1 MYIKP
6 IGKALVVIASIF
18 FPLITI
24 GQSGSP
30 FIIVDQF
37 GYLPNAPKVAV
48 IRDPQV
54 GFDADYSF
62 TPGRVYALVDA
73 ATGEKVFKG
82 APVSWMN
89 GMTDP
94 SSGDRVWH
102 FDFSEFSRTGTWF
115 VLDVENDV
123 RSFRFSI
130 SPSVYNEVLR
140 QAMRTNFYQRS
151 GFPKEE
157 PYAESAWAD
166 GASHLGPGQD
176 KNARLFSDRDNPATE
191 RDVSGGWYD
200 AGDYNK
206 YTNWNANYIILMMLA
221 YIERPEAWTDDYNI
235 PESGNG
241 IPDIL
246 DEAKWGLE
254 HLLRMQGKDG
264 GVLSVVGASHASP
277 PSAATGPTL
286 YGPPNTSGT
295 LNTAAAF
302 ALASVVYRST
312 GMNDF
317 AGILAERAGMAWAW
331 AEIYPDSLFRNND
344 HNYGSRGLAAGQQ
357 ETSDYGRL
365 VAKLRAACFLFGLTG
380 NEKYHRFFY
389 ENYNRTNLLARDTAD
404 PFSGDHQDFLLYY
417 TTLEGSIPSVADVIR
432 QAYINAMLN
441 GSENWPAVTG
451 KKDPYLAHINRYS
464 WGSNSTKSV
473 QGNMYINLHQYNLG
487 VLDSALLAGA
497 ASGYINYIHGVN
509 PLNFNYLSNMFRFG
523 ADHGVREFYHA
534 WFTDGS
540 PLWDRVGV
548 STYGPAPGFLTG
560 GANPRY
566 DWDNCCPDGCR
577 TEANNQLCFSESIS
591 PPRDQP
597 DKKSHKD
604 FNTSWPLNSWE
615 ISENQLKY
623 QLNYIRL
630 LSKFVNPEYDCN
642 GDLHGNAFYDACGI
656 CAGGNTGRIPQDIPG
671 NCEIW
676 VLTLAADNGSVSGG
690 QSGEIYSNG
699 EMVTLAAVPG
709 SGYRFDGWSGDAGG
723 YDNPLAVAMNSDR
736 KIIARFVKI
745 N

>member
-1 MYIKP
+1 MNIKP
-6 IGKALVVIASIF
+6 IEKALVVLASIF
-18 FPLITI
+18 FPLMAT

-37 GYLPNAPKVAV
+37 GYLPNAPKIAV
-48 IRDPQV
+48 IKDPRV
-54 GFDADYSF
+54 GFDSVNSF
-62 TPGRVYALVDA
+62 SPGKLYALVDA
-73 ATGEKVFKG
+73 VTGERVHTG
-82 APVSWMN
+82 SPVSWMN

-102 FDFSEFSRTGTWF
+102 FDFSEVKRQGTFF
-115 VLDVENDV
+115 VVDVENDV
-123 RSFRFSI
+123 RSFRFNI

-157 PYAESAWAD
+157 PYAEAAWAD
-166 GASHLGPGQD
+166 GASHIGPGQD
-176 KNARLFSDRDNPATE
+176 KNARLFSDRENPATE

-206 YTNWNANYIILMMLA
+206 YTNWNANYVILMMLA
-221 YIERPEAWTDDYNI
+221 YLERPEAWTDDYNI

-254 HLLRMQGKDG
+254 HLMRMQGEDG

-277 PSAATGPTL
+277 PSAASGQTL
-286 YGPPNTSGT
+286 YGPPNTSAT

-302 ALASVVYRST
+302 ALASGVYGSM
-312 GMNDF
+312 GMDEF
-317 AGILAERAGMAWAW
+317 SGALAERAGMAWAW

-344 HNYGSRGLAAGQQ
+344 HDYGSRGLAAGQQ
-357 ETSDYGRL
+357 EVSDFGRL
-365 VAKLRAACFLFGLTG
+365 MAKLRAACFLFGLTG

-389 ENYNRTNLLARDTAD
+389 ENYNRTNLIARNTAD

-417 TTLEGSIPSVADVIR
+417 TTLEGAIPSVADEIR
-432 QAYINAMLN
+432 QAYINAMLS

-451 KKDPYLAHINRYS
+451 KKDPYMSHINRYS

-473 QGNMYINLHQYNLG
+473 QGNMYINLHQYNLD
-487 VLDSALLAGA
+487 VLDSASLAGA
-497 ASGYINYIHGVN
+497 AAGYINYIQGVN

-597 DKKSHKD
+597 DQKSYKD

-656 CAGGNTGRIPQDIPG
+656 CVGGNTGRTPQDIPG

-699 EMVTLAAVPG
+699 EMVTLTAVPG
-709 SGYRFDGWSGDAGG
+709 SGYRFDGWNGDAGG
-723 YDNPLAVAMNSDR
+723 YDNPLAVAMNCD
-736 KIIARFVKI
+736 KQIIARFVKI
-745 N
+745 K